1 MKTKNPSKR
10 ELSPTWNTFGLVA
23 LFLGGLAPNIAH
35 AQIVAPPPVF
45 YVATNGSDSN
55 SGSQQAPFAT
65 FEKAQ
70 QAARAARVSQPS
82 GSVATIW
89 VGDGTYY
96 RTNSLQLTSADA
108 NLVIMA
114 EPTASP
120 RLCGGLPLRP
130 AWFSPVTTNSPVWL
144 RLDPSAQGNVMQVN
158 LGTYGITNLPPLL
171 RQGGWGG
178 GIGELSYTSTGP
190 FPSELYIND
199 QPQQLARWP
208 NATNNASRW
217 AATSSRASSRSF
229 TYTGTRP
236 GRWLTAPDPWYHGLW
251 GVLDSDDAIAGKSI
265 SGSGSSWTITL
276 AQSPSAGL
284 TNAAPWF
291 VFNLLEELDTP
302 GEYYID
308 RTNQIL
314 YLWPPA
320 NFGSADVFVSQ
331 MDSPLISLGS
341 GASNIVINGLEL
353 SGGRGDLLSMDST
366 CVNCQFTHGRLM
378 GAGRE
383 GAQVYG
389 VSNSVT
395 ASEIG
400 FCGNNGV
407 LMGGGNRPA
416 LTSCGNS
423 VNNCRIHDFSRLG
436 YCTAGVNIWLETAD
450 ANCGLNIEHNYF
462 YNAPQTAII
471 FAGNNN
477 LIAFNDISN
486 ACLWA
491 DDCGA
496 IYTGRDWGFRG
507 NNIQD
512 NFIHDI
518 SSGFAGSSFLP
529 WDQDGVHGVYLDDC
543 VSGIEISSNVFY
555 QVQGCA
561 TFNGGGRDNIWI
573 NNVIAECGFM
583 HHSDARGPSDISTN
597 NGSDWNLLQKIQVMN
612 YQQPPWSTAYPALA
626 AIPDSY
632 SLIGP
637 YEYPGGTVFSEN
649 IGWNNTTLFQ
659 EYDNA
664 FNYYAQMTNNVTDS
678 NPRFVDEAG
687 GDLTL
692 ASNSPAFSIPGFG
705 AIPFLAIGIG
715 LPVISNEQAIW
726 APAGFAAA
734 VAWIDPRLDTNC
746 VAQLYY
752 GPVDC
757 GRTTNSWTYEVG
769 TNVSARGWVLFQ
781 VPSQPGQSYYGRFRA
796 VNQSGE
802 SWSQNTVIFPLANVF
817 KANNSTNLDFGAS
830 WVGGVAPAAANIA
843 IWDSTVTGAN
853 TVSMGGN
860 LSWGG
865 ISISNVGGAVTIN
878 PGNTLT
884 LGAAG
889 IDLSDASANLT
900 LNCGLAL
907 GAPQAWTTG
916 PGLTLT
922 VGGSVANGGN
932 GLTITGVG
940 NAVVNGDITG
950 LGGLTNAASGT
961 VTLMA
966 TNGYTGDTTV
976 NAGTLVL
983 PPGENGAGI
992 ICGSLAINSGAQVNA
1007 DTDWAL
1013 GWSGTSGVTSIT
1025 INGGTLNLTG
1035 VAGMGGLEA
1044 SNVTLGVGSI
1054 TGNTFDWYGG
1064 LYQSLS
1070 TGPVLTTVA
1079 GSAPSVISSG
1089 FNLGVGVGENV
1100 ILNVAQG
1107 TTSNGVDLLISGPIS
1122 DSFGGGGITK
1132 IGGGT
1137 VALNGANTYT
1147 EPTVVSNG
1155 ILLVNGALGTGGV
1168 TVEGGA
1174 LGGVGLIA
1182 GPVAI
1187 NGGGTLAI
1195 GGTGIGTLAISNTL
1209 TLNSGGASFM
1219 RITKVGGTATN
1230 DSVAGISTLTYNGTL
1245 TVTNLAG
1252 TPAVGDTFKLFGA
1265 TGYTGNFAAT
1275 NLPVLGSGLAWNW
1288 VPATGTLAVV
1298 ATLPPPLI
1306 TGFSDLATGGFS
1318 LTFSGSNGASYS
1330 IYTTTNLASPIWT
1343 MIATG
1348 VLAGEPVTFQDLA
1361 ATNYPTRFYKVTSP

>member
-1 MKTKNPSKR
+1 MIKKSKYYEKTNNTEFFHVCIRLFLLCSWAGTSVYGQNSNMTITAASGAQQSLICMGAGYTQDPQNYSRIPLATRLAMANMIWGNDGLGFRICRLWQNSAGTLTGAQMLSDYLTLYNDINSVQTNMIWLYAAWGDPGNSPSNLDAYAAYHAQVIADCKAGGLVFQYVGTCNEPNGSTPFLYQSTNAAALVEDFR
-10 ELSPTWNTFGLVA
+10 TELDNRGLTNVQIISPESPNVDSTGMAYITNIVNDPAALADLAAFCSHSYNMSFTPEYYTLCNVPGKQSWQDESGANGQEDTNWTGTNAINDESLAAGCVARACNDFNFGCQVWMHFEACLQWDTNDNATRIMGYDPNTFNFAPFLKYYYYQQLRRGFKDGCVFRRSTSSDRREAVYQEMCLTYGDRPAIVGAAGQNPDGSWGLNVVNLTSCPDIRPGVSAGTANYQPAATYNITYRVA
-23 LFLGGLAPNIAH
+23 ELTNAGTVAFNLFRSNTNLLDVYQGTVLM
-35 AQIVAPPPVF
+35 
-45 YVATNGSDSN
+45 TNGSVAFTI
-55 SGSQQAPFAT
+55 APLELVT
-65 FEKAQ
+65 L
-70 QAARAARVSQPS
+70 VS
-82 GSVATIW
+82 A
-89 VGDGTYY
+89 
-96 RTNSLQLTSADA
+96 
-108 NLVIMA
+108 
-114 EPTASP
+114 PT
-120 RLCGGLPLRP
+120 
-130 AWFSPVTTNSPVWL
+130 
-144 RLDPSAQGNVMQVN
+144 
-158 LGTYGITNLPPLL
+158 
-171 RQGGWGG
+171 
-178 GIGELSYTSTGP
+178 
-190 FPSELYIND
+190 
-199 QPQQLARWP
+199 
-208 NATNNASRW
+208 
-217 AATSSRASSRSF
+217 
-229 TYTGTRP
+229 
-236 GRWLTAPDPWYHGLW
+236 
-251 GVLDSDDAIAGKSI
+251 
-265 SGSGSSWTITL
+265 
-276 AQSPSAGL
+276 
-284 TNAAPWF
+284 
-291 VFNLLEELDTP
+291 
-302 GEYYID
+302 
-308 RTNQIL
+308 
-314 YLWPPA
+314 
-320 NFGSADVFVSQ
+320 
-331 MDSPLISLGS
+331 
-341 GASNIVINGLEL
+341 NIVG
-353 SGGRGDLLSMDST
+353 
-366 CVNCQFTHGRLM
+366 
-378 GAGRE
+378 
-383 GAQVYG
+383 
-389 VSNSVT
+389 
-395 ASEIG
+395 
-400 FCGNNGV
+400 
-407 LMGGGNRPA
+407 
-416 LTSCGNS
+416 
-423 VNNCRIHDFSRLG
+423 
-436 YCTAGVNIWLETAD
+436 
-450 ANCGLNIEHNYF
+450 
-462 YNAPQTAII
+462 
-471 FAGNNN
+471 
-477 LIAFNDISN
+477 
-486 ACLWA
+486 
-491 DDCGA
+491 
-496 IYTGRDWGFRG
+496 
-507 NNIQD
+507 
-512 NFIHDI
+512 
-518 SSGFAGSSFLP
+518 
-529 WDQDGVHGVYLDDC
+529 
-543 VSGIEISSNVFY
+543 
-555 QVQGCA
+555 
-561 TFNGGGRDNIWI
+561 
-573 NNVIAECGFM
+573 
-583 HHSDARGPSDISTN
+583 
-597 NGSDWNLLQKIQVMN
+597 
-612 YQQPPWSTAYPALA
+612 
-626 AIPDSY
+626 
-632 SLIGP
+632 
-637 YEYPGGTVFSEN
+637 
-649 IGWNNTTLFQ
+649 
-659 EYDNA
+659 
-664 FNYYAQMTNNVTDS
+664 
-678 NPRFVDEAG
+678 
-687 GDLTL
+687 
-692 ASNSPAFSIPGFG
+692 
-705 AIPFLAIGIG
+705 
-715 LPVISNEQAIW
+715 
-726 APAGFAAA
+726 
-734 VAWIDPRLDTNC
+734 
-746 VAQLYY
+746 
-752 GPVDC
+752 
-757 GRTTNSWTYEVG
+757 
-769 TNVSARGWVLFQ
+769 
-781 VPSQPGQSYYGRFRA
+781 
-796 VNQSGE
+796 
-802 SWSQNTVIFPLANVF
+802 NVF

-1330 IYTTTNLASPIWT
+1330 IYTTTNLASPISSWT
-1343 MIATG
+1343 ILTHGTFGAGVVTYTDTG
-1348 VLAGEPVTFQDLA
+1348 
-1361 ATNYPTRFYKVTSP
+1361 ATNGAQFYIIESQ